1 MRLFFDQNISKK
13 TMIRVHQYVRTRNVE
28 ITISGAIYLASVVE
42 YIIAEILVASLRLQS
57 SPSSSG
63 FKIKDHMII
72 HVIEEDEELFYI
84 FAENAAFLRCT
95 EQKHSTREE
104 DVVSASNTTISAD
117 EETRPLRSS
126 GPLIKQ
132 SAGTLADL
140 PYSSKASTKE
150 NTIMSPLTADNSEMW
165 KRRKSSKMDE
175 RLFNSIIYRLLKQ
188 INVSNDP
195 PRDGG
200 TDDRNISK
208 KAVYVL
214 NDLITAF
221 ILEVVG
227 FAQPQQQQL
236 QDGKTEETEKSGPSL
251 SSTISR
257 RPKESLTI
265 RHITCIIDDMLVGD
279 MRSYAINSAREN
291 LQLYSKLFHL

>member
-1 MRLFFDQNISKK
+1 M
-13 TMIRVHQYVRTRNVE
+13 RTRNVE

-165 KRRKSSKMDE
+165 KRGKSSKMDE

>member
-165 KRRKSSKMDE
+165 KRGKSSKMDE

>member
-1 MRLFFDQNISKK
+1 M
-13 TMIRVHQYVRTRNVE
+13 RTRNVE